1 MRWKSVLSHIGC
13 ALLGALVTFTV
24 LFVFLDFRPETK
36 LGRLERIIEKRYIGI
51 EDVDM
56 QQVED
61 AAANAMV
68 NALGDRWS
76 YYLNESA
83 YENNISTQNNT
94 YVGIGVSIFTELQD
108 GCIVVEQVTPG
119 GPAEEAGIL
128 AGDRIR
134 DVAGESVESMGLSE
148 ARRIACHS
156 FDIKPCF

>member
-1 MRWKSVLSHIGC
+1 MFGI
-13 ALLGALVTFTV
+13 
-24 LFVFLDFRPETK
+24 LFVYLDFRPETK

-56 QQVED
+56 QEVED

-128 AGDRIR
+128 AGPDPGRGRRKRGIHGPLRSPKPHPWQGR
-134 DVAGESVESMGLSE
+134 DL
-148 ARRIACHS
+148 H
-156 FDIKPCF
+156 

>member
-1 MRWKSVLSHIGC
+1 M
-13 ALLGALVTFTV
+13 

-76 YYLNESA
+76 YYLNEAA

-119 GPAEEAGIL
+119 RSRRGSGHSGRGPDPGRGRRKRGIH
-128 AGDRIR
+128 GPFRGPKPHPWQGR
-134 DVAGESVESMGLSE
+134 DL
-148 ARRIACHS
+148 H
-156 FDIKPCF
+156 